1 MLFDSSTT
9 SILRVKIDKKSEN
22 KQKCTHRVF
31 VLTVRVKRKER
42 VWLKEEQKETK
53 KNESKYNRK
62 ENGEK
67 EEEEEKQEGKRI
79 KKQKIRKVTH
89 VDGNNLS
96 IKISQRYQHNFFLSL
111 NLVKK
116 SV

>member
-1 MLFDSSTT
+1 MYSSCFRLDR
-9 SILRVKIDKKSEN
+9 SCEKEGKSMI
-22 KQKCTHRVF
+22 KGRT
-31 VLTVRVKRKER
+31 KRNE
-42 VWLKEEQKETK
+42 

-79 KKQKIRKVTH
+79 QKQKIRKVTH